1 MRKWALLLTLTMMAL
16 GACRPVSPAETPV
29 TEPEVAEVKPV
40 GATTFVHDAG
50 GIQFTAPQGW
60 KSPNADND
68 GDEVVTLVSPDEQ
81 LEVSFYVTGD
91 ESFAE
96 AQKDIVDELGKY
108 IKNAKIREKEAR
120 ESTLNGLKTVS
131 IPGSGTDAED
141 GKPVE
146 WDLTI
151 IEAKK
156 PVFVISVAAPETFAK
171 HAAAYET
178 LVQSIKP
185 LAAMPVAT
193 VTPVAKSTPQKR

>member
-1 MRKWALLLTLTMMAL
+1 MKTWTLLLTITMVAL
-16 GACRPVSPAETPV
+16 GACRPVSPVETPV
-29 TEPEVAEVKPV
+29 TEPGVAEVKPI
-40 GATTFVHDAG
+40 GATIFVHDAG

-68 GDEVVTLVSPDEQ
+68 EDEVVTLVSPDEQ

-96 AQKDIVDELGKY
+96 AQKDIVDELGAY
-108 IKNAKIREKEAR
+108 IKNAKIRQKEAR

-156 PVFVISVAAPETFAK
+156 PVFVISVAAPENFAK

-185 LAAMPVAT
+185 VAARPVTTA
-193 VTPVAKSTPQKR
+193 TPVAQSTPQQR